1 MIPFGRP
8 SPATAPAVARQP
20 ATPRPEMLLPYE
32 AWDAHP
38 LPEVAFA
45 TQRQLVDGLVEII
58 TAEGPMRALYAYQLY
73 LKAAGG
79 HRVAKEARRTFNQ
92 ATHVAVRAGLL
103 AQLDDKLVGQI
114 DKTLYIPGTPS
125 VVIRE
130 LGPRTLVEVPRS
142 ELMLLAGSL
151 LREHAELETLKR
163 AILDTLG
170 LTRLTERVSAYLDDC
185 FNYGW
190 TE

>member
-1 MIPFGRP
+1 M
-8 SPATAPAVARQP
+8 
-20 ATPRPEMLLPYE
+20 
-32 AWDAHP
+32 
-38 LPEVAFA
+38 AFA
-45 TQRQLVDGLVEII
+45 TQQQLVGGLVEII
-58 TAEGPMRALYAYQLY
+58 TAEGPMHALYAYQLY
-73 LKAAGG
+73 LKASGG
-79 HRVAKEARRTFNQ
+79 HRVGKETRRTFNQ

-114 DKTLYIPGTPS
+114 DKTLYIPGTRS
-125 VVIRE
+125 VVVRE

-151 LREHAELETLKR
+151 LREHAEPDTLKR

-185 FNYGW
+185 FTYGW